1 MAAGSGK
8 PRPGAA
14 LEWIAGTVGLI
25 LTLALLGFIG
35 WRALM
40 HDAQSPPELEL
51 RVERVVRAGD
61 AYVAQFVV
69 QNRSQQTAEGV
80 EVEGE
85 LSAGMG
91 ELETSTATF
100 AYIPGGSSVR
110 GGLYFSSDP
119 RDGSLKLRALGHTS
133 P

>member
-1 MAAGSGK
+1 MAGGSAK

-14 LEWIAGTVGLI
+14 VEWIAGAVGLV

-35 WRALM
+35 WRALTGDG
-40 HDAQSPPELEL
+40 HSPPELEL

-69 QNRSQQTAEGV
+69 HNRAEQTAEGV
-80 EVEGE
+80 EIEGK
-85 LSAGMG
+85 LSGGTG
-91 ELETSTATF
+91 EPETSTATF
-100 AYIPGGSSVR
+100 DYIPGGSAVR

-119 RDGSLKLRALGHTS
+119 RTGDLRLRALGHTR

>member
-1 MAAGSGK
+1 MAGGSGK
-8 PRPGAA
+8 SRPGAA
-14 LEWIAGTVGLI
+14 VEWIAGAVGLV

-35 WRALM
+35 WRVVTGDG
-40 HDAQSPPELEL
+40 HSPPELEL

-100 AYIPGGSSVR
+100 DYIPGGSSVR